1 MISAAQGARGGAWAK
16 AHVFYECTRRILAD
30 FSFTHYINL
39 PGVQVVNGALE
50 WSTPGNIIRSGTVTD
65 LGADDILTQNSDGFT
80 AFETTFKFSGWYVT
94 VGGQNFGIFNATSPV
109 IWAIPYNKDEFN
121 LGTAPASIPS
131 EITSGSTSLF
141 TTALHGSANCFLTGT
156 RIATPQGLRAI
167 ETLGPDDL
175 VLTADG
181 RVVPIIWV
189 WRQEIVNIQVLS
201 EALTPIVIS
210 AGAFGPD
217 RPLRDLIVTADHA
230 MMLDGLLI
238 NAGALVNGDTIR
250 RLTTDQ
256 MPARYCYWHI
266 ETAAHEVLLTENCP
280 TESYVDYALRQ
291 GFDNYDAYLAR
302 YGHARPIAEMVLPR
316 ISAARLVP
324 AHLRVAAKARSLA

>member
-1 MISAAQGARGGAWAK
+1 M
-16 AHVFYECTRRILAD
+16 
-30 FSFTHYINL
+30 N
-39 PGVQVVNGALE
+39 
-50 WSTPGNIIRSGTVTD
+50 WSVASNNPRPSSVTD
-65 LGADDILTQNSDGFT
+65 VGDDGVLSQNSDSFRIGST
-80 AFETTFKFSGWYVT
+80 ELKFSGWYVS
-94 VGGQNFGIFNATSPV
+94 VGGQNFGIFNSGS
-109 IWAIPYNKDEFN
+109 IWAIPYNAEEFD
-121 LGTAPASIPS
+121 LGSTGVIVP
-131 EITSGSTSLF
+131 EITSGSTSLH
-141 TTALHGSANCFLTGT
+141 TPALHGSANCFLTGT

-189 WRQEIVNIQVLS
+189 WRQEIVNIHVLS

-266 ETAAHEVLLTENCP
+266 ETAAHEVLLAENCP